1 MEKNTLLLQDTET
14 FMRGELDNVT
24 VAGGSIVLDLV
35 QGSYVPY
42 GCYTSAAIPMPLF
55 DALWL
60 SWNVTSPQGT
70 AVEAQA
76 RVLVEGQWSRW
87 LSFGQWSPFIRRAS
101 FSEKGPLASVDTDLL
116 QVDSEAGSKTAQ
128 LRVYLYTDSEQYS
141 PQVRLLGV
149 TVRPLN
155 WEQKE
160 GDPVLRQLYLPA
172 YSQLNRDPAIGPVMC
187 SAVTIAA
194 LVNRWGQDVLPEE
207 VARICYDHAYQG
219 FGNWSF
225 SVAAAGCLGFRAYV
239 AYLDLAGLR
248 REIYNGYS
256 VGVSVRY
263 TSDPETAKTEN
274 LPYLEGASGTTKGHL
289 MAVHGFCREKDV
301 EYVLVN
307 DSYADS
313 DDQAPRRYRL
323 DQFLEAWQGRVAYIV
338 HPKQKHGGWAAPQR
352 VPAQLTATGEVGSYL
367 FEVKGHQ
374 QPLSA
379 NFSGLDGGTLAYT
392 IQDGVAYATT
402 AHKKFHYLQPDEK
415 GGFSL
420 PAEALET
427 PERVTIYAV
436 GPLGKTLVAERKG

>member
-1 MEKNTLLLQDTET
+1 MEKNLCLIEGAEAFSKGEFDGVALENGCLVLEQTGSGYLQK
-14 FMRGELDNVT
+14 
-24 VAGGSIVLDLV
+24 
-35 QGSYVPY
+35 
-42 GCYTSAAIPMPLF
+42 GCYTSQLLRLPAFRQLVS
-55 DALWL
+55 
-60 SWNVTSPQGT
+60 SWNADTPAGT
-70 AVEAQA
+70 YIEVQA

-160 GDPVLRQLYLPA
+160 GEPVLRQLYLPA

-263 TSDPETAKTEN
+263 TYDPETAQKEN

-367 FEVKGHQ
+367 FEVKGRQ